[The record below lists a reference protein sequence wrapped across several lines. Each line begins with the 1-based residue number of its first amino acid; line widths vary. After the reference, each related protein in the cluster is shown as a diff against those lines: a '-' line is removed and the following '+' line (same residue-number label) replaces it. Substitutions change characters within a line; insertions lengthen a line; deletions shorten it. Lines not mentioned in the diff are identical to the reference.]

1 MEQNVNDLNNVKNV
15 GKMAKIGVL
24 FLTLWSILH
33 IWVGIEGV
41 TRYNAGGA
49 DALWELMI
57 GGINAPHPLFRHAK
71 DILTLN
77 AHKQLLLNFCLDVS
91 GYGVLGL
98 FLSWLIYKKGSWNAY
113 FIALIVIGLC
123 DLSFLFSMVT
133 SGIIELN
140 FASVS
145 GPIIWFIAVICIP
158 FGLPKM
164 NKSTIVNKQVG
175 NYKQRI

>member
-1 MEQNVNDLNNVKNV
+1 MYKNNGSIKNV
-15 GKMAKIGVL
+15 GKIAKVGSI
-24 FLTLWSILH
+24 FLLLWSVLH
-33 IWVGIEGV
+33 IWVGFEGAIK
-41 TRYNAGGA
+41 YSAGGA
-49 DALWELMI
+49 HDLWEMMI
-57 GGINAPHPLFRHAK
+57 GGNNAPHFLFRHAS
-71 DILTLN
+71 DNLTLN
-77 AHKQLLLNFCLDVS
+77 AHKHLLLNFCLDVG

-98 FLSWLIYKKGSWNAY
+98 YLSWEIYKRGSWNAY
-113 FIALIVIGLC
+113 FIALIIIGFC

-164 NKSTIVNKQVG
+164 NKSL
-175 NYKQRI
+175 